1 MLKIILMTDVYGF
14 QQWSIKL
21 HNGKSEALFQYKAN
35 LTAIA
40 DTLEK
45 LGEHSEVYWVLQ
57 GELNTS
63 CSCFVYLH
71 HMTLKATVIIRF
83 IMY

>member
-1 MLKIILMTDVYGF
+1 MLNIILLTDDCGF

-35 LTAIA
+35 LSAIS

-45 LGEHSEVYWVLQ
+45 LAEHSEVYWVLQ
-57 GELNTS
+57 GEL
-63 CSCFVYLH
+63 
-71 HMTLKATVIIRF
+71 
-83 IMY
+83 